1 MILLM
6 IMVSALPNARNIN
19 QNKLSGEHFVIY
31 TKALKTLYASDPDID
46 SISKNTPSGNNHRC
60 L

>member
-1 MILLM
+1 MILPM
-6 IMVSALPNARNIN
+6 IMVCALAHARNIN
-19 QNKLSGEHFVIY
+19 QNKPSGEHFVIY
-31 TKALKTLYASDPDID
+31 TKALKNLYASDPDID